1 MRGGYLD
8 YVVVHVFLELYG
20 RNHIFECVVKR
31 LEVGVDFVLHV
42 AWQES
47 EFFSGLD
54 CRAREDNLA
63 HLTVFQRSDSQGN
76 GYVGLAC
83 TGGAEGKCEVVVD
96 KCVDE
101 FLLVGVACGDRLSVD
116 AVDDY
121 VVAFHLFRG
130 VAFLRCRGLRPRAV
144 CCSVSSSLRA
154 LFMRFS
160 NCAVSSSSPI
170 TFITCPR
177 AAMRN
182 FGNRFLINCMLQL
195 FTP

>member
-83 TGGAEGKCEVVVD
+83 TAGPRANVRSLWI

-130 VAFLRCRGLRPRAV
+130 VAFTMSRITSSAV

-154 LFMRFS
+154 LL
-160 NCAVSSSSPI
+160 CAFQTVRSPL
-170 TFITCPR
+170 R
-177 AAMRN
+177 R
-182 FGNRFLINCMLQL
+182 R
-195 FTP
+195 